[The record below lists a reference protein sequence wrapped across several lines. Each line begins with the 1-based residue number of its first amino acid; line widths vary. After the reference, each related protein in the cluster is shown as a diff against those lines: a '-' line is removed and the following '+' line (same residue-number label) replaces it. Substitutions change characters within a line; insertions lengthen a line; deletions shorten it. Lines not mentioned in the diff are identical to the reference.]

1 MLPISRIQTN
11 TYKSLASGNLFS
23 TKRAPVDTSELYIKS
38 SLNQI
43 YNRTVADCF
52 VREKLG
58 SIKNFV
64 DSKPDRNMKLA

>member
-1 MLPISRIQTN
+1 MLQVNRIQTN
-11 TYKSLASGNLFS
+11 AYKGLNSGSLFS
-23 TKRAPVDTSELYIKS
+23 TKRAPIDTSELYIKS

-52 VREKLG
+52 VKQKLG

>member
-1 MLPISRIQTN
+1 MLQVNRIQTN
-11 TYKSLASGNLFS
+11 TYKGLNSGSLFS
-23 TKRAPVDTSELYIKS
+23 TKRAPIDTSELYIKS

-52 VREKLG
+52 VRQKLG

>member
-1 MLPISRIQTN
+1 MLQVNRIQTN
-11 TYKSLASGNLFS
+11 AYKGSNSGSLFS
-23 TKRAPVDTSELYIKS
+23 TKRAPLDTSELYIKS

-52 VREKLG
+52 INQKLG
-58 SIKNFV
+58 SIRNFV